1 MTLNIKSFIQGLLIA
16 ALLLSLAA
24 CDAFDPYG
32 EKFNAIS
39 IGKSRTEVI
48 AALGEPDS
56 VANIDWPLVKI
67 EQLAWHSRIN
77 GRVYTVIT
85 VLDRVA
91 GKTVIQ

>member
-1 MTLNIKSFIQGLLIA
+1 MTLINKSLIQGLFIA

-24 CDAFDPYG
+24 CDAFDPYP
-32 EKFNAIS
+32 EKFNAIGV
-39 IGKSRTEVI
+39 GKSRAEVI

-56 VANIDWPLVKI
+56 VANIEWPLIKI

-85 VLDRVA
+85 VLDRVT